1 MSTAAGTKRR
11 NKNQDS
17 SIYPLLNQ
25 FINEK
30 VPSFDALPEEWKN
43 VDLKAFSDDT
53 QLWDFQVKALE
64 YAIRAMYYYY
74 SVLDENKQRFWDE
87 LQEYASDLDLA
98 AVMNIKSSDA
108 DVWNILRRHFYTQ
121 NDTIP
126 YSNFVNRMGFW
137 MATGSGKT
145 LVIVKLIDILMTFM
159 ERGLIP
165 KKEILFLTYRDD
177 LVDQFTD
184 HFEKF
189 NKSQSK
195 NIIRLYELKDYNK
208 VKYNNVM
215 FERPIFYYR
224 SNIISDTES
233 TKFINYRNYDNNG
246 DWYVILDEAHKGDKE
261 SSKSQQYFSILA
273 RNGFLFNFSAT
284 FTDVRDILT
293 TVFEFNLSTFIRE
306 GYGKEIKI
314 FEENFQLNSKYTD
327 FSNDEKKVI
336 ILKSL
341 IMQAYLKK
349 RMKIIRNNG
358 ILKKEGILYHS
369 PLSVYLVNS
378 VNTEDSDLKLL
389 FSLLKDI
396 SSTKGY
402 EELNQSGLFQKAL
415 DSFSEPKDPFD
426 NSNQAFDYAAIKG
439 ITPTEVLREVFN
451 SDTPGD
457 IELIKLKTGEEFA
470 LKLMTSEKPF
480 ALIKVSKADELLNE
494 LVKTHGLRVQEN
506 YENKAYFSSL
516 NDDEDFNILL
526 GSRAFYEGWDS
537 NRPNIIAFVNI
548 GTGED
553 AKKFVLQSIGRGL
566 RIQPRKNGDRKR
578 IGETHKFLKYRS
590 DIVPLETLYVWGT
603 KKDILAKIVEGVKT
617 VIENSGKRIEV
628 RKNTERING
637 HKLFIPICTKKK
649 VGLES
654 LSVPS
659 KYIINPID
667 YQDVKSV
674 IKNLSDQML
683 YILYL
688 PDSEQPTKIID
699 FLRIMFEE
707 KNQDRFFQLGYARKR
722 VGWDQS
728 IKNIIEFIQ
737 NNVEY
742 EYFVQVDENDDE
754 YIVHYRNIVVRLPD
768 DKISKVKEDIKKVY
782 DRKEEVSVSITGRD
796 SDDIDLD
803 YIAEHY
809 YIPLIE
815 SRNRD
820 ATRGKVANILT
831 EKSELDFV
839 SRLERSSQGFN
850 VDWWLFSRIVDSVD
864 KIFIPYVDNDSI
876 ERKFYPDFIFWFKK
890 GNNYL
895 ITFVDPKGTEHSL
908 AERKI
913 DGYEK
918 LFVENGRPKMFE
930 FEEYQII
937 VQLLLYNEEGYS
949 SEKYKHYWISSMREF
964 AERVNQAFTIFDSR
978 DYND

>member
-1 MSTAAGTKRR
+1 MPAIAGTRKRNR
-11 NKNQDS
+11 NSDS
-17 SIYPLLNQ
+17 SIYPLLNE

-43 VDLKAFSDDT
+43 VDLKAFSDDM
-53 QLWDFQVKALE
+53 QLWDFQMKALE

-74 SVLDENKQRFWDE
+74 SVLGENKQRFWDE

-98 AVMNIKSSDA
+98 GIMNIKSSDA
-108 DVWNILRRHFYTQ
+108 DVWNILRKHFYTQ
-121 NDTIP
+121 DDSIP
-126 YSNFVNRMGFW
+126 YSNFINRMGFW

-145 LVIVKLIDILMTFM
+145 LVIVKLIDIMITFM

-165 KKEILFLTYRDD
+165 TKEILFLTYRDD
-177 LVDQFTD
+177 LIEQFTD

-215 FERPIFYYR
+215 FEYPVFYYR

-233 TKFINYRNYDNNG
+233 TKFVNYRNYDNNG

-293 TVFEFNLSTFIRE
+293 TVFQFNLPTFIQE
-306 GYGKEIKI
+306 EYGKEIKI
-314 FEENFQLNSKYTD
+314 FEENFRLKAND
-327 FSNDEKKVI
+327 FSSEDKKVI
-336 ILKSL
+336 ILRSL

-349 RMKIIRNNG
+349 CMKAIRKNET
-358 ILKKEGILYHS
+358 LKNEGILYHS

-402 EELNQSGLFQKAL
+402 EELNRSGLFQKAL
-415 DSFSEPKDPFD
+415 DSFSEPKDPLN
-426 NSNQAFDYAAIKG
+426 NSKQKFDYAAIKG
-439 ITPTEVLREVFN
+439 ITPMDVLREVFN
-451 SDTPGD
+451 SDAPGD
-457 IELIKLKTGEEFA
+457 IEIVKSKPGEEFA
-470 LKLMTSEKPF
+470 MKLMTSEKPF

-506 YENKAYFSSL
+506 FQNEGYFSKL

-537 NRPNIIAFVNI
+537 NRPNIIVFVNI

-578 IGETHKFLKYRS
+578 IAENDKFSKYIS
-590 DIVPLETLYVWGT
+590 YMVPLETLYVWGT
-603 KKDILAKIVEGVKT
+603 KKEILTKIVEGVKT
-617 VIENSGKRIEV
+617 VIDNSGKRIEL
-628 RKNTERING
+628 RKNTEKING
-637 HKLFIPICTKKK
+637 YKLFIPICVKKK
-649 VGLES
+649 VGLEKLS
-654 LSVPS
+654 LPS
-659 KYIINPID
+659 KYVINPID
-667 YQDVKSV
+667 YYDVKSV
-674 IKNLSDQML
+674 IRNLSDQML

-688 PDSEQPTKIID
+688 ADSGQPAKMID
-699 FLRIMFEE
+699 FLRTMFEE
-707 KNQDRFFQLGYARKR
+707 KNQDTFFQLRDARKR
-722 VGWDQS
+722 VGWNQS
-728 IKNIIEFIQ
+728 IKNIIEFVHS
-737 NNVEY
+737 NVEY
-742 EYFVQVDENDDE
+742 EYFAQVDENDDE

-768 DKISKVKEDIKKVY
+768 DKISKVKEDIEKVY
-782 DRKEEVSVSITGRD
+782 DRKEEIFVSISGRD

-820 ATRGKVANILT
+820 ATRGKIANILT

-839 SRLERSSQGFN
+839 SRLERSGQIFN

-864 KIFIPYVDNDSI
+864 KVYIPYIDNDSV

-918 LFVENGRPKMFE
+918 LFLENNGQLKVFDA
-930 FEEYQII
+930 EEYKIR
-937 VQLLLYNEEGYS
+937 VKLLLYNEEGYS
-949 SEKYKHYWISSMREF
+949 SEKYKNYWITSMQEF
-964 AERVNQAFTIFDSR
+964 AKKINETFISLDSQ
-978 DYND
+978 NF